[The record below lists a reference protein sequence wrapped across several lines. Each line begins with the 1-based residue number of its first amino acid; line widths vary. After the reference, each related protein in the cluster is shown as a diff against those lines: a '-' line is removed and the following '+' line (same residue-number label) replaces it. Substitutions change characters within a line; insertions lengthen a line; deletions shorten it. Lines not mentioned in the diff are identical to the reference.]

1 MSSCLAIELCI
12 PPDWERIEA
21 VRSAVAACFAAVT
34 RDAEV
39 DQALAMVCAELL
51 ENALK
56 YGRAQTQGVHLSVA
70 EAKGEVLITVTNEI
84 EPGSPHATMLQ
95 AKLGWLRGFGDSAEA
110 YVAAMS
116 EIYARNDER
125 EGGLGLVRIVHE
137 GGCALE
143 CDVAQEHVTMRA
155 RRAVPLACS

>member
-56 YGRAQTQGVHLSVA
+56 YGRAQTQGVHLSA
-70 EAKGEVLITVTNEI
+70 RRTYLEI
-84 EPGSPHATMLQ
+84 ERSP
-95 AKLGWLRGFGDSAEA
+95 RVGFRLARSA
-110 YVAAMS
+110 
-116 EIYARNDER
+116 
-125 EGGLGLVRIVHE
+125 
-137 GGCALE
+137 
-143 CDVAQEHVTMRA
+143 
-155 RRAVPLACS
+155 